1 MKRLSLFKDQEDFE
15 KTLTEDKIIN
25 IIWTKGSGKTTTS
38 LPYIENNGYIV
49 VNCDRLFELPSDEQ
63 EDKEL
68 SNIRNILKKN
78 YGELPTGKEFLN
90 CYNYIIEYI
99 LSKNK
104 KALIEWNIIQSIDTK
119 RLKGKII
126 VKRTA
131 VFKSFIRAV
140 KRDYQ
145 NQYFMELEKE
155 KHKYLYKLTR
165 LYKITKRRMNI
176 FKTAKE
182 IEKIIECLENW

>member
-1 MKRLSLFKDQEDFE
+1 M
-15 KTLTEDKIIN
+15 N
-25 IIWTKGSGKTTTS
+25 KGFRENTTS

-104 KALIEWNIIQSIDTK
+104 KAQM
-119 RLKGKII
+119 
-126 VKRTA
+126 
-131 VFKSFIRAV
+131 
-140 KRDYQ
+140 Q
-145 NQYFMELEKE
+145 
-155 KHKYLYKLTR
+155 LY
-165 LYKITKRRMNI
+165 N
-176 FKTAKE
+176 
-182 IEKIIECLENW
+182 